1 METTSLKSF
10 SYNTSKYYIKF
21 INVLALAG
29 GFDIMTQLLANKE
42 SVCNAMVV
50 GMIMNII
57 SNTAP
62 YLLNSFVLSYGKAII
77 EMAIKYVLEASAENI
92 RHLTKE
98 IVECIYKGVEELS
111 KRVYSV
117 DKSKEITERFFF
129 RIALIFI
136 NTDFLERKLHG
147 VTILGEIFKNIKKNE
162 FEKIT
167 RTDITKLIEKENVL
181 EQIIKGHPQLITKS
195 GELFKLMFEEDKISD
210 KILEL
215 LWSTIRK
222 GDLETKNAITAMLN
236 EIYWEFKAKHTEF
249 FINRMAEVEPKLLL
263 LDEIELA
270 FKLINFWRVK
280 SDKLQENR
288 TPLEASHPLILG
300 PRAPHLLENHRRPRR
315 QQPGA
320 HQEDL
325 HAPALPYQVR
335 RRPHCRAQNH
345 RRSHRQPQGR
355 SFGASIVEDNQ
366 EDRDHQG
373 GVDQSAGIRG
383 REGRAKLHLREPQE
397 IQGRHPGEDREG
409 RTRSDLAERN
419 YHQPVPSQQELY
431 LRRQHPQAPALR

>member
-29 GFDIMTQLLANKE
+29 GFELMTELLSNKE
-42 SVCNAMVV
+42 TICNAMVV

-62 YLLNSFVLSYGKAII
+62 YLLNSFILSYGKGII
-77 EMAIKYVLEASAENI
+77 EMAIKYVLEATSENI

-111 KRVYSV
+111 KRVYSL
-117 DKSKEITERFFF
+117 DKSKEITERFLF

-167 RTDITKLIEKENVL
+167 RGDITRLIEKESVL

-210 KILEL
+210 KALEL
-215 LWSTIRK
+215 LWATIRK

-288 TPLEASHPLILG
+288 TPLEAILSLIPG
-300 PRAPHLLENHRRPRR
+300 PRSSYILENHSGPRC
-315 QQPGA
+315 QQLGA
-320 HQEDL
+320 HQED
-325 HAPALPYQVR
+325 
-335 RRPHCRAQNH
+335 
-345 RRSHRQPQGR
+345 
-355 SFGASIVEDNQ
+355 FDASP
-366 EDRDHQG
+366 
-373 GVDQSAGIRG
+373 
-383 REGRAKLHLREPQE
+383 L
-397 IQGRHPGEDREG
+397 
-409 RTRSDLAERN
+409 SD
-419 YHQPVPSQQELY
+419 
-431 LRRQHPQAPALR
+431 